1 MIYMKL
7 TTTIIIVMALIAVP
21 AYADVV
27 STLDSVVV
35 PDGNLTLVDEK
46 EMATNNGLQ
55 LLLGHVSNSANFAVL
70 VENITFDGK
79 VIPIG
84 VVIQSNSTWTYARIN
99 GILIVP
105 KTPAVIDTEKTS
117 FYRTGKQLHASF
129 DATDE
134 VDIYFKEHIAPQIVV
149 ADSSIKWGFEEG
161 RLNIKSSNLMKEI
174 DVYWTSDV
182 NSTVMILDKRKTETL
197 EYKISMLVQEIP
209 KLTEMVIKLREKN
222 NDLKSVLFSLE
233 SRIASLQNENDKMSS
248 TLLQANRTASDM
260 ERKITGNVIVN
271 QSAFAL
277 AVIIAIISAMVLF
290 DAIFLRRKGAKNE

>member
-7 TTTIIIVMALIAVP
+7 TIMFIAMMALIAVP

-46 EMATNNGLQ
+46 EMATDNGLQ
-55 LLLGHVSNSANFAVL
+55 LLLGHVSNNANFAVL
-70 VENITFDGK
+70 AENITFGGK

-84 VVIQSNSTWTYARIN
+84 VVIQPNSTWTYARIN

-117 FYRTGKQLHASF
+117 FYRTGKQLHVSF

-161 RLNIKSSNLMKEI
+161 RLNIMSSDLMKEI
-174 DVYWTSDV
+174 NVYWTNDE
-182 NSTVMILDKRKTETL
+182 NSTVMILDKRKTESL

-209 KLTEMVIKLREKN
+209 KLTEIVIKLRERN

-233 SRIASLQNENDKMSS
+233 SRIKSLQGENDKMSA
-248 TLLQANRTASDM
+248 TLMQANRSTSEM
-260 ERKITGNVIVN
+260 ENRISGNVVLN
-271 QSAFAL
+271 QSAFAV

-290 DAIFLRRKGAKNE
+290 DAIFLRKKGVKNE

>member
-197 EYKISMLVQEIP
+197 EYKISMLALEIP